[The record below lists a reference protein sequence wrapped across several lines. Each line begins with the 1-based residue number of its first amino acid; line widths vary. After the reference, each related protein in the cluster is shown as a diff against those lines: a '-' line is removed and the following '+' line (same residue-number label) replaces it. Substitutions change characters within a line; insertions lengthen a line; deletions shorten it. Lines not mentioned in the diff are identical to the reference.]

1 MNPLCRQ
8 AQDAGI
14 SGACGPYSSSRR
26 WSPSCS
32 PLAEPLGS
40 RLQFLLLA
48 WVIAIPILLALGP
61 KASDPA
67 RRRWGFACGVALATV
82 YGPFVVAALN
92 TWLFDGTNTWL
103 RVRFS
108 YYLWL
113 VPGGMLIEL
122 PFVTIWHQ
130 HSPLSPAFAI
140 PFAGLLSAMVVAVT
154 AWLIVNAP
162 RARWG
167 LLPLLASFFAWGTR
181 PRRGATNVGRLR
193 RAGLAYE
200 ACSRRLPSPQIR
212 PRCPPAPE

>member
-1 MNPLCRQ
+1 MSDPELEP
-8 AQDAGI
+8 ALP
-14 SGACGPYSSSRR
+14 SGTRR
-26 WSPSCS
+26 WYQWSLRTIFVVTTVVAIL
-32 PLAEPLGS
+32 LAAGRALGS

-61 KASDPA
+61 KACDPS

-140 PFAGLLSAMVVAVT
+140 PFAGLLSAMVVAV
-154 AWLIVNAP
+154 AVWLIANAP
-162 RARWG
+162 RARWV
-167 LLPLLASFFAWGTR
+167 LLPLLASFFAWG
-181 PRRGATNVGRLR
+181 ALVLD
-193 RAGLAYE
+193 AGL
-200 ACSRRLPSPQIR
+200 RM
-212 PRCPPAPE
+212 